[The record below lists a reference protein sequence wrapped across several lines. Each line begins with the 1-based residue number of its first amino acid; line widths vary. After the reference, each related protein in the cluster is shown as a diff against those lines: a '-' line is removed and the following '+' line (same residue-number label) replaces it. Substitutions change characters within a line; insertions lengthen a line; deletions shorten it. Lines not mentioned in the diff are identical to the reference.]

1 MRFSRILTVVAAV
14 CVGAGLLAAQSASPT
29 PPKPKGKKESD
40 AVRAMYAAQTPDDQ
54 IAKAKEFIAKFA
66 DSDFRGSAFYV
77 MAAASDLK
85 RDPDNVVVYGE
96 QAIAADPMNFG
107 SMALMSKAIAQG
119 TKKFDLDKAD
129 KLARA
134 NKLAKDAIELSKKA
148 PKPNAELTDEQWASA
163 VKDLVEPAYEG
174 LAFECMAKEDYA
186 GCAENFKLA
195 VASMSQLE
203 PALLV
208 RGGHCSLLA
217 KKYDDAIAAFDQAIN
232 SPNSVQIIKDVAGKE
247 KAAAVQLK
255 SKAAAK

>member
-1 MRFSRILTVVAAV
+1 MRSSRILTIIAALF
-14 CVGAGLLAAQSASPT
+14 VGAGVLAAQSASPT
-29 PPKPKGKKESD
+29 PPKPKSKKESD

-54 IAKAKEFIAKFA
+54 IAKAKVLIDKFA

-85 RDPDNVVVYGE
+85 RDSDNVVVYGE
-96 QAIAADPMNFG
+96 QSVAADPMNFG
-107 SMALMSKAIAQG
+107 SMALMSKAIAQS

-134 NKLAKDAIELSKKA
+134 DKLAKDALDLSKKA
-148 PKPNAELTDEQWASA
+148 PKPNAELTDDQWAAA
-163 VKDLVEPAYEG
+163 VKDIVEPAYEG
-174 LAFECMAKEDYA
+174 LAFESLAKEDYA
-186 GCAENFKLA
+186 GCADNFKLA
-195 VASMSQLE
+195 VTSMSQLE

-208 RGGHCSLLA
+208 RGGHCSLMA

-232 SPNSVQIIKDVAGKE
+232 APNSVQVIKDVAGKE

-255 SKAAAK
+255 SKAAAQ

>member
-1 MRFSRILTVVAAV
+1 MRFPKILTVFAAV
-14 CVGAGLLAAQSASPT
+14 CVVAGMLAAQSASPT
-29 PPKPKGKKESD
+29 PPKPKGKKELD

-54 IAKAKEFIAKFA
+54 IAKAKELIDKYA

-85 RDPDNVVVYGE
+85 RDLDNVVVYGE
-96 QAIAADPMNFG
+96 QAVAVDPMNFG
-107 SMALMSKAIAQG
+107 SMALMSKAIAMG

-129 KLARA
+129 KLTRA
-134 NKLAKDAIELSKKA
+134 DKLAKDAIDLSKKA

-163 VKDLVEPAYEG
+163 VKDIVEPAYEG
-174 LAFECMAKEDYA
+174 LAFESLAKEDYA

-208 RGGHCSLLA
+208 RGGHCSLMA

-232 SPNSVQIIKDVAGKE
+232 APNSVQVIKDVAGKE
-247 KAAAVQLK
+247 KSQAMQLK
-255 SKAAAK
+255 SAAK

>member
-1 MRFSRILTVVAAV
+1 MRFPKILTVLAAV
-14 CVGAGLLAAQSASPT
+14 CVVAGMLAAQSASPT
-29 PPKPKGKKESD
+29 PPKPKGKKELD

-54 IAKAKEFIAKFA
+54 IAKAKELIDKYA

-85 RDPDNVVVYGE
+85 RDLDNVVVYGE
-96 QAIAADPMNFG
+96 QAVAVDPMNFG
-107 SMALMSKAIAQG
+107 SMALMSKAIAMG

-129 KLARA
+129 KLTRA
-134 NKLAKDAIELSKKA
+134 DKLAKDAIDLSKKA

-163 VKDLVEPAYEG
+163 VKDIVEPAYEG
-174 LAFECMAKEDYA
+174 LAFESLAKEDYA

-208 RGGHCSLLA
+208 RGGHCSLMA

-232 SPNSVQIIKDVAGKE
+232 APNSVQVIKDVAGKE
-247 KAAAVQLK
+247 KSQAVQLK
-255 SKAAAK
+255 SAAK